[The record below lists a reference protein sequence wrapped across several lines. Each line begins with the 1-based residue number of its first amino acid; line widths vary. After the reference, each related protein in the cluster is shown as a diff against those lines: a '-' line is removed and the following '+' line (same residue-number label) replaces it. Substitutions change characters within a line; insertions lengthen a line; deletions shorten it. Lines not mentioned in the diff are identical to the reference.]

1 MGRARASLAAVVC
14 LGSALAVGA
23 CGSSGSSSGDSGGTS
38 SGSAATAPAA
48 TSSGPFVDAAT
59 ATAFKE
65 ITGLDAL
72 DKPATQAE
80 LEQRVAKYEQTP
92 TKLLQDTPVSKKA
105 TPGKNIALLVCGVPV
120 CSEFNKAA
128 KEAARLLGW
137 KTTRIDLGVSPED
150 FTQAYNRAVQLK
162 PDLVVGSGLPRE
174 LFDKQLNRLQK
185 LKIPVIEWSSGIKPV
200 DGALWTA
207 TDDPLYQARGL
218 QIAEWIAKDGQLDA
232 PTVIFSVKQYTMS
245 ELAGHTVEKYLP
257 KICPKCQTDY
267 QYANATDIGK
277 LAQKATAYVQRK
289 PNTKYLF
296 CTFGDLCQGVGQALK
311 AAGSKVKVITE
322 DGGTTNYQNMANG
335 LEAATSPLAIGQTG
349 WQIIDL
355 AQRIFNG
362 DDTSKTRLEPM
373 QIVTKVTDP
382 KSPLIGAVPD
392 YQAQYKTLW
401 KLG

>member
-1 MGRARASLAAVVC
+1 MRRARGLITAVVC
-14 LGSALAVGA
+14 LIAAFAITA
-23 CGSSGSSSGDSGGTS
+23 CGSSKSSSSSSSST
-38 SGSAATAPAA
+38 SGSDTTAAA
-48 TSSGPFVDAAT
+48 TSTGPFVDSGTAA
-59 ATAFKE
+59 AFKE

-80 LEQRVAKYEQTP
+80 LDQRVAKYEQTP
-92 TKLLQDTPVSKKA
+92 SKLLQDTPVSKKA
-105 TPGKNIALLVCGVPV
+105 TAGKNIALLVCGVPV
-120 CSEFNKAA
+120 CAEFNKAA
-128 KEAARLLGW
+128 SQAASLLGW

-150 FTQAYNRAVQLK
+150 FTNAYNRAVQLK
-162 PDLVVGSGLPRE
+162 PDAVVGSGLPRE
-174 LFDKQLNRLQK
+174 LFNKQLNQLQK

-200 DGALWTA
+200 KDALWTA
-207 TDDPLYQARGL
+207 TDDPLYQARGV
-218 QIAEWIAKDGQLDA
+218 QIAEWIAKDGQLNA

-245 ELAGHTVEKYLP
+245 ELAGHTVESYLP
-257 KICPKCQTDY
+257 KICPKCTTDY

-296 CTFGDLCQGVGQALK
+296 CTFGDLCTGVGQALK

-373 QIVTKVTDP
+373 QIVTNVTDP
-382 KSPLIGAVPD
+382 KSALIGAVPD
-392 YQAQYKTLW
+392 YQAQYKKLW
-401 KLG
+401 KVG